1 MLSAWT
7 VSSLVCL
14 MRLDFGT
21 TNRLFSWRISP
32 GEEFL
37 LTMSSMSSIRE
48 ESATGIVI
56 YNKKRK
62 NTTWKPV
69 SINTNYGI
77 LRVNISI
84 YNILYTTCLLT
95 FQKYGVGE
103 IFPLPTWLR
112 GRFCINNIFSLKI
125 FILNLQFL
133 YSCIHFKFN
142 YCRLFTLLKSLTP
155 RFNCFASN

>member
-7 VSSLVCL
+7 GSSLVCL

-62 NTTWKPV
+62 KTTWKPV
-69 SINTNYGI
+69 SINTI
-77 LRVNISI
+77 NII
-84 YNILYTTCLLT
+84 ILYTTYLLT
-95 FQKYGVGE
+95 FQKYRVGE

-125 FILNLQFL
+125 FIFTIFIQL
-133 YSCIHFKFN
+133 YSF
-142 YCRLFTLLKSLTP
+142 
-155 RFNCFASN
+155 